1 MTETTDSTAI
11 EHARIPRWY
20 LALVAVLP
28 AILTL
33 IAVRFNRPQVGP
45 DAVSYIAVAD
55 SIRNGD
61 GLGFFVERPLTTWP
75 PLWPLLLAGGTAA
88 TRWRG
93 DLVALAFNAVMLG
106 GTVLTASAIAT
117 RVLSSRLLRMIL
129 LAALAV
135 SPLLIGLAAIVQTEV
150 AFVLIAAVT
159 ILLLLLATERQQP
172 MLLVAAGLV
181 TAVGFGVRYQALYV
195 VPAFALWLA
204 VRAWRRDR
212 RVVRAVADVCWYA
225 VPAVVPSVAW
235 MARNLSVSDT
245 AMGPRFPSSVGPA
258 ANVAAAFRTIAK
270 FVTSIPAGPNLPL
283 ALLGVVIVG
292 VVVISVL
299 RTQRPERPE
308 PFTPRLLDAAS
319 GPVGLLTIFT
329 AGFMGLM
336 VVSRSIVGFDD
347 LDIRLLAPCMIPVAL
362 LLLRWVELTFLER
375 ARGRGVGW
383 TIVGVWL
390 GAQVLVTLALLGPAN
405 SLIADSGYNAAR
417 AVAASQSPAIAAL
430 PADCVRYSNN
440 SADLY
445 RSGIEAAISPRRNE
459 YKSDQATNDL
469 SELGRRV
476 AGGERVCLIWV
487 DYTED
492 DEYHSLDDLRT
503 VAGLEQVATED
514 GVTTYVLAP
523 RR

>member
-1 MTETTDSTAI
+1 MSEPTATVEAER
-11 EHARIPRWY
+11 EHIPRWY
-20 LALVAVLP
+20 LALVAVIP
-28 AILTL
+28 ALLTL

-55 SIRNGD
+55 SIRHGD
-61 GLGFFVERPLTTWP
+61 GLGFFIERPLTTWP
-75 PLWPLLLAGGTAA
+75 PLWPVLLAGGTAI
-88 TRWRG
+88 TGWRG
-93 DLVALAFNAVMLG
+93 DLVALAFNALMLG
-106 GTVLTASAIAT
+106 GTVLTTSAIAA
-117 RVLSSRLLRMIL
+117 RVLASRVLRMIL

-150 AFVLIAAVT
+150 AFVLVTAVT
-159 ILLLLLATERQQP
+159 ILLLLMATERRQP
-172 MLLVAAGLV
+172 ALLVAAGLV
-181 TAVGFGVRYQALYV
+181 TAIGFGIRYQALYV

-204 VRAWRRDR
+204 IRAWRQDR
-212 RVVRAVADVCWYA
+212 RVVRSVTEVCWYA

-235 MARNLSVSDT
+235 MIRNLSVSDN
-245 AMGPRFPSSVGPA
+245 AMGPRFPSSVGPV

-270 FVTSIPAGPNLPL
+270 FVTSIPEGPNLPM
-283 ALLGVVIVG
+283 ALLGAVI
-292 VVVISVL
+292 VVVIAVSTL
-299 RTQRPERPE
+299 RTQRPEPAE
-308 PFTPRLLDAAS
+308 PFAPRLLSAAA

-329 AGFMGLM
+329 AGFIGLM

-362 LLLRWVELTFLER
+362 VVLRWVELTFLER

-383 TIVGVWL
+383 TIVGVWVS
-390 GAQVLVTLALLGPAN
+390 AQVLVTVALLGPAN
-405 SLIADSGYNAAR
+405 SLIADSGYNATR
-417 AVAASQSPAIAAL
+417 AIAASGSPAIAAL
-430 PADCVRYSNN
+430 PAGCVKYSNN

-459 YKSDQATNDL
+459 YKSDQPTDDL
-469 SELGRRV
+469 SELGERV
-476 AGGERVCLIWV
+476 ETGERACLIWV

-503 VAGLEQVATED
+503 VADLQQVASAD
-514 GVTTYVLAP
+514 GVTTYVLSP

>member
-1 MTETTDSTAI
+1 MEETADAVVG
-11 EHARIPRWY
+11 EDARIPRWY
-20 LALVAVLP
+20 LALVAVVP
-28 AILTL
+28 ALLTL
-33 IAVRFNRPQVGP
+33 VAVRLNRPQVGP

-55 SIRNGD
+55 SIRHGD

-75 PLWPLLLAGGTAA
+75 PLWPLLLAGGTAV
-88 TRWRG
+88 TGWRG
-93 DLVALAFNAVMLG
+93 DEVALAFNAVMAG
-106 GTVLTASAIAT
+106 GTVLTTAAIAT
-117 RVLSSRLLRMIL
+117 RVLVSRTLRMIL

-150 AFVLIAAVT
+150 AFVLITAVT
-159 ILLLLLATERQQP
+159 ILLLLVATERRQP
-172 MLLVAAGLV
+172 ALLVAAGLV
-181 TAVGFGVRYQALYV
+181 TAVGFGIRYQALYV

-204 VRAWRRDR
+204 VRAWHRDR
-212 RVVRAVADVCWYA
+212 RIGRAVADVCWYA
-225 VPAVVPSVAW
+225 VPAVVPSAAW

-258 ANVAAAFRTIAK
+258 ANVAAAFRTVAK

-292 VVVISVL
+292 VIAISVL
-299 RTQRPERPE
+299 RTQRPDPPE
-308 PFTPRLLDAAS
+308 PLRGRLLDSAS

-329 AGFMGLM
+329 VGFMGLM
-336 VVSRSIVGFDD
+336 VVSRSVVGFDD

-362 LLLRWVELTFLER
+362 LLLRWVELTFLQR
-375 ARGRGVGW
+375 ARGRGIGW
-383 TIVGVWL
+383 TIVGVWV
-390 GAQVLVTLALLGPAN
+390 GAQVLVTLALLGPSN
-405 SLIADSGYNAAR
+405 SLITDSGYNATR

-430 PADCVRYSNN
+430 PADCVPYSNN

-445 RSGIEAAISPRRNE
+445 RSGVEAAISPRRNE
-459 YKSDQATNDL
+459 YKSDQPTNDL

-476 AGGERVCLIWV
+476 AAGERACLIWV

-492 DEYHSLDDLRT
+492 DEYHSLADLRS
-503 VAGLEQVATED
+503 VADLEQVASAD
-514 GVTTYVLAP
+514 GVTTYVLSP